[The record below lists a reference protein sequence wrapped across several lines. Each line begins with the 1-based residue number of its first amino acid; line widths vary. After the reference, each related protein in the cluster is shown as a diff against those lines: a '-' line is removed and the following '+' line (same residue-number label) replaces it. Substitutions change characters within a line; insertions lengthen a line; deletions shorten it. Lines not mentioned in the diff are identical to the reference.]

1 MSYKMK
7 FTEFVKRY
15 PYYSRFRFS
24 ADEHG
29 NVQFVFNGDEYDPF
43 DKNGNLVKTLYHF
56 PGNSWKPENIQDF
69 LVADDTQAYK
79 ETIQQLFGFPKQYRL
94 DARAEYKILP
104 WDENPTRNNYVSFD
118 VFITPELKTHFVF
131 RDIFT
136 DSELVFRTA
145 KEASRWL
152 DAPNLSYWSQALN
165 FAMFCATAGC
175 GVTRDMIDD
184 SQVGSFYRFHII
196 FTIRRLLNELQCP
209 LPKDKLFSWNKNF
222 YSEAAYQKLRTE
234 FRTDSDFRFLGP
246 INHGLGNV
254 YNYDYH
260 GLSSSNDKYKPYGTI
275 DQLHDEWDAAKS
287 DDEHMN
293 HFEIEYLK
301 DPRTEFQYEW
311 FFPEK
316 SMGLTKAGLSRIN
329 QSIEAFVY
337 CILGAQV
344 QTRSSI
350 VGDSGSAQET
360 KQVFSKL
367 FESAVIENDISKSIQ
382 RYQFALQQARQKL
395 DLAFALGCWLSPS
408 YLVIND
414 DTSIAGYNN
423 KLQKATTDMKLG
435 LNPIN
440 NEIKTIPKH
449 NMGHSKILLPHT
461 ESVTAHKPKPEAKTN
476 PKPDVTKPLN
486 TQHEN
491 NLVMITVFTAGLAW
505 YLFR

>member
-29 NVQFVFNGDEYDPF
+29 NAQFVFNGDEYDPF

-104 WDENPTRNNYVSFD
+104 LDENPTRNNYVSFD
-118 VFITPELKTHFVF
+118 VFITPKVKTHFVF

-136 DSELVFRTA
+136 DSLLVFRTA

-196 FTIRRLLNELQCP
+196 FTIRRILNELQCP
-209 LPKDKLFSWNKNF
+209 LPKDRLFSWNKNF

-234 FRTDSDFRFLGP
+234 FRTGDDFRFLGP

-287 DDEHMN
+287 DHEHMN

-301 DPRTEFQYEW
+301 DLRTGFQ
-311 FFPEK
+311 
-316 SMGLTKAGLSRIN
+316 
-329 QSIEAFVY
+329 
-337 CILGAQV
+337 
-344 QTRSSI
+344 
-350 VGDSGSAQET
+350 
-360 KQVFSKL
+360 
-367 FESAVIENDISKSIQ
+367 
-382 RYQFALQQARQKL
+382 
-395 DLAFALGCWLSPS
+395 
-408 YLVIND
+408 
-414 DTSIAGYNN
+414 
-423 KLQKATTDMKLG
+423 
-435 LNPIN
+435 
-440 NEIKTIPKH
+440 
-449 NMGHSKILLPHT
+449 
-461 ESVTAHKPKPEAKTN
+461 
-476 PKPDVTKPLN
+476 
-486 TQHEN
+486 
-491 NLVMITVFTAGLAW
+491 
-505 YLFR
+505 